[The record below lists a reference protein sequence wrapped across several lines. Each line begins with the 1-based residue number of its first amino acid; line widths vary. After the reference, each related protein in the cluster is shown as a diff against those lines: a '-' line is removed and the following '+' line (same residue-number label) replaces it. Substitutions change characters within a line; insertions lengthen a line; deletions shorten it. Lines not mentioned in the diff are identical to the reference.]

1 MKVMKV
7 CKGKTALVS
16 AQKAANWCKC
26 NSLAVRY
33 LFLKLHAVNFVVEQN
48 IFSLSS

>member
-1 MKVMKV
+1 MKVMEV
-7 CKGKTALVS
+7 CKGMTVLVS
-16 AQKAANWCKC
+16 AQKAANWCKR

-33 LFLKLHAVNFVVEQN
+33 LFPKLHVVNFVVEQN